1 MGKNYVF
8 VDDLSPQDIE
18 ADVASQKL
26 RLRRG
31 EGTTPV
37 RGVDQLLVRQ
47 DGELF
52 EVTFDSIFAHVA
64 GMMTDVLMDLTDAPI
79 TLAPRFTD
87 VAQAAAFDFMTAED
101 YAPAGSF
108 VDLATTLPGRSIGNS
123 EPAPRNAQ
131 NKCSVYLCAG
141 VGNNPQSNPKSQT
154 RVAILFNQIGAY
166 HGWITTYNPTPNFNE
181 PRTLF
186 AHTRNMELRG
196 ISYGVSHY
204 DDWFEIAHNENN
216 PTGIGLSHVRIINLG
231 TEPLHVKSLIIQRYA
246 GG

>member
-18 ADVASQKL
+18 ADVASQQL
-26 RLRRG
+26 RLRRTA
-31 EGTTPV
+31 GTTPV

-47 DGELF
+47 NGELF

-64 GMMTDVLMDLTDAPI
+64 GMMTDVLMDLTDTPI

-87 VAQAAAFDFMTAED
+87 VAQEAAFDFMTAED

-108 VDLATTLPGRSIGNS
+108 VDLAATLPGKSNWYS

-141 VGNNPQSNPKSQT
+141 VGGAPHPTPKAQT
-154 RVAILFNQIGAY
+154 RVAILFNQIGAR
-166 HGWITTYNPTPNFNE
+166 HGWITTANPTPNFNE

-186 AHTRNMELRG
+186 AHTRNMKLLG
-196 ISYGVSHY
+196 QSYDVSNY
-204 DDWFEIAHNENN
+204 DDWFEIAHNANN
-216 PTGIGLSHVRIINLG
+216 PTNHGLSHIRIINLG